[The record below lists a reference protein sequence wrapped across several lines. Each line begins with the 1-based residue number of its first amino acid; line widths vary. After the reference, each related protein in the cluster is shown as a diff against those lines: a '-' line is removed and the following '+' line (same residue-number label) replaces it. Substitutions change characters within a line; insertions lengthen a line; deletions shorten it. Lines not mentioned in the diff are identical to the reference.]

1 MLMPEQVPD
10 EVAEAV
16 MHCFHT
22 RNAAKSAI
30 ASAINAWPGMTP
42 VAGVAQSRMHWG
54 TRPCIILP
62 LPKEEKFQPYSCT
75 RCLAAT
81 ENADDICDD
90 CAQEARD
97 E

>member
-10 EVAEAV
+10 EVAKAV

-30 ASAINAWPGMTP
+30 AAAINAWPGMWHIKA
-42 VAGVAQSRMHWG
+42 VDFEGKV
-54 TRPCIILP
+54 ILP
-62 LPKEEKFQPYSCT
+62 LPMEQAVKAK
-75 RCLAAT
+75 
-81 ENADDICDD
+81 
-90 CAQEARD
+90 EARD

>member
-30 ASAINAWPGMTP
+30 AAAINAWPDLRIERLWALPEPTDG
-42 VAGVAQSRMHWG
+42 
-54 TRPCIILP
+54 IILP
-62 LPKEEKFQPYSCT
+62 LPPSV
-75 RCLAAT
+75 RC
-81 ENADDICDD
+81 
-90 CAQEARD
+90 
-97 E
+97 